1 MEDDNRVIIAT
12 AIGTG
17 SVFELGVIRPL
28 WHDIGVSKDCG
39 DYGWDRGKR
48 QKLPDGGCK
57 GPQINRG
64 KNKHRDR
71 Y

>member
-1 MEDDNRVIIAT
+1 MIADNRSMT
-12 AIGTG
+12 ARMGMGVSEI
-17 SVFELGVIRPL
+17 FETRPA
-28 WHDIGVSKDCG
+28 WHDIGPNIDSPSEF
-39 DYGWDRGKR
+39 DRGKR

-57 GPQINRG
+57 GPQISRG